1 MNEQNPVASRDGVT
15 SSLRIGQISYL
26 NVAPFFHFLPDTGF
40 CGEIVSGVP
49 AELNQMLADGRIDA
63 CPSSSFEYGLHA
75 DDYLLIP
82 GHSISSIG
90 PVRSVL
96 LFCPAPLET
105 LQNQEFALTGES
117 ATSVNLL
124 KILLQEFMGFTQVVC
139 RIPQEPVET
148 LLERGTPS
156 LLIGDRALAAAQKY
170 SGMAQIIDLGDFWY
184 RYTGL
189 PFVFAL
195 WIVRRQAVEGDRAAL
210 LDFARQLQQARSLSF
225 ERLDEVASSRK
236 GQGELDSAE
245 MIKYW
250 RELSY
255 DLSGEH
261 LQGLLR
267 YFSLC
272 CKYGLLPR
280 VPEICFIPQG

>member
-1 MNEQNPVASRDGVT
+1 MNGRSHVSVPAEV

-40 CGEIVSGVP
+40 CGEIVTGVP
-49 AELNQMLADGRIDA
+49 AELNQLLADGCIDA
-63 CPSSSFEYGLHA
+63 CPSSSFEYGLHP

-82 GHSISSIG
+82 GQSISSIG

-96 LFCPAPLET
+96 LFCPAPLEA
-105 LQNQEFALTGES
+105 LHRQEFAITGES

-124 KILLQEFMGFTQVVC
+124 KVLLQEFMGFKEVVC
-139 RIPQEPVET
+139 RIPQESIET
-148 LLERGTPS
+148 LLDRGIPS

-170 SGMAQIIDLGDFWY
+170 SKGGQIIDLGDFWHQ
-184 RYTGL
+184 YTGL

-195 WIVRRQAVEGDRAAL
+195 WIVRRQAVERDRAGL
-210 LDFARQLQQARSLSF
+210 QDFVKQLNQARSMAF
-225 ERLDEVASSRK
+225 ERLNEVARSR
-236 GQGELDSAE
+236 ERREILDSAQ

-255 DLSGEH
+255 DLSDEH
-261 LQGLLR
+261 LQGLHC

-280 VPEICFIPQG
+280 VPDICFMPQQ